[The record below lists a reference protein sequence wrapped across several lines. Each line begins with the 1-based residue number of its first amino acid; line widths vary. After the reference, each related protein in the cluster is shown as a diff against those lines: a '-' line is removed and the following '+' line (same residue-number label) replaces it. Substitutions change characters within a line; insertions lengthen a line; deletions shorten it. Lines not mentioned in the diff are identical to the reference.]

1 MALYPKAVP
10 RLINPGSND
19 PAIEVVGA
27 ILHVDAGNASS
38 LYEYFRDRSGGIESH
53 FHIRRDGVVEQY
65 RNTGWEADA
74 NLNANSFWSD
84 GRRNGYVS
92 IETQGYG
99 TGQWTPEQLE
109 SIKALLLWLSQ
120 THGFPLR
127 LCTSPYGG
135 GVGFHTLFGAPSAWT
150 PVAKSCPGP
159 DRIKQFRDVLVPW
172 FAEASK
178 PASEPLPLP
187 EIRRRLRKRM
197 HAAKSAERK
206 AWLLRVIRLIRRGPK
221 EG

>member
-27 ILHVDAGNASS
+27 ILHVDAGNAYD
-38 LYEYFRDRSGGIESH
+38 LHDYFKYRSGGIESH
-53 FHIRRDGVVEQY
+53 FHITREGKVFQY
-65 RNTGWEADA
+65 RDTGYEADA
-74 NLNANSFWSD
+74 NYKANSFWEN
-84 GRRNGYVS
+84 GVRKGYVS

-99 TGQWTPEQLE
+99 AGQWTPAQIEA
-109 SIKALLLWLSQ
+109 IKELLLWLSQ
-120 THGFPLR
+120 THGIPLR
-127 LCTSPYGG
+127 VCSGPTDP

-150 PVAKSCPGP
+150 PVSKSCPGP

-172 FAEASK
+172 FNEVVK
-178 PASEPLPLP
+178 PLERAPLPGVRKTLTK
-187 EIRRRLRKRM
+187 RLR
-197 HAAKSAERK
+197 AAKGERRK
-206 AWLLRVIRLIRRGPK
+206 AWLRRLIRIAKRGPR